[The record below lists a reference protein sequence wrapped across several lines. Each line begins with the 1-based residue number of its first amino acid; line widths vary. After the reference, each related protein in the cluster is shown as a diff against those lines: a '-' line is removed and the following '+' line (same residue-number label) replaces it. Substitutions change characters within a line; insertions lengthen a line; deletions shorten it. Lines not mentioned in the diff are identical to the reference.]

1 MSRSLNKVQIIGRLG
16 QDPDVRYTANGS
28 AMANLS
34 VATSESWTDKQS
46 GEQKERTEWHRV
58 VMYRGL
64 AEIADKYLRK
74 GAQIYIEG
82 SLQTRKWQDKEGRD
96 RYTTEIVARDL
107 IMLGGSGQGSE
118 QTRRPA
124 LSSAAMTP
132 PVDDDL
138 NDDIPF

>member
-28 AMANLS
+28 AMVNLS

-118 QTRRPA
+118 QTRRPTP
-124 LSSAAMTP
+124 SSAATTP
-132 PVDDDL
+132 PMDEDL

>member
-118 QTRRPA
+118 QARRPA
-124 LSSAAMTP
+124 PSSAATTP
-132 PVDDDL
+132 PMDEDM

>member
-1 MSRSLNKVQIIGRLG
+1 MSRSLNKVQIIGHLG

-124 LSSAAMTP
+124 PSSAATTP
-132 PVDDDL
+132 PMDEDL